1 MPTLPVRSVDA
12 VPGSFIRP
20 PTPKECVR
28 SASFGSEVQVRHIK
42 RHARPRRL
50 NGKARIDETPR
61 DHMARDPAAAAKV
74 EDGQQKVEAPRLI
87 GGWPEHL
94 RTAPRAAQPAVEGRK
109 RLQAGIEQRVA
120 GDQPSNGVASGQAT
134 QTDAMSRHIIAHHQ
148 VCFVARRPRRDGQRP
163 MGGVEMRPILHTGD
177 CGAEDYDLTSGRP
190 GSVAHRCPKPADAR
204 SSVWSR
210 RARSPRS
217 RKGLSPRPTRESGAT
232 HSATADGGEGRM
244 SWSKAGRQLPP
255 RPCNHSTG
263 PRRRR
268 EAPEKK
274 ALLASPRPGGVR
286 AGLGAS
292 RRPARIASQVRRA
305 AQNNARPLAPPGG
318 ARARPIQP
326 RSIWPAGFRTFNRCS
341 G

>member
-1 MPTLPVRSVDA
+1 V
-12 VPGSFIRP
+12 
-20 PTPKECVR
+20 
-28 SASFGSEVQVRHIK
+28 
-42 RHARPRRL
+42 
-50 NGKARIDETPR
+50 
-61 DHMARDPAAAAKV
+61 
-74 EDGQQKVEAPRLI
+74 
-87 GGWPEHL
+87 
-94 RTAPRAAQPAVEGRK
+94 
-109 RLQAGIEQRVA
+109 
-120 GDQPSNGVASGQAT
+120 
-134 QTDAMSRHIIAHHQ
+134 
-148 VCFVARRPRRDGQRP
+148 
-163 MGGVEMRPILHTGD
+163 
-177 CGAEDYDLTSGRP
+177 TSGRP

-286 AGLGAS
+286 AGLRAS
-292 RRPARIASQVRRA
+292 RRPARIASQVAPRRPKTTRGPWRRPA
-305 AQNNARPLAPPGG
+305 APEHAQFS
-318 ARARPIQP
+318 RARFGRPDSGRSTVVADDRPWLSAEAAGASQP
-326 RSIWPAGFRTFNRCS
+326 LEASGPARRTGSDTRLCDRRKVEPVGDTFVAKRRPVHPADQSCHSLRYGGPLCHECCDSQANRQTEAPAKLAVCGRPSVGKRFLDMMRPAGWCS
-341 G
+341 HVSGL